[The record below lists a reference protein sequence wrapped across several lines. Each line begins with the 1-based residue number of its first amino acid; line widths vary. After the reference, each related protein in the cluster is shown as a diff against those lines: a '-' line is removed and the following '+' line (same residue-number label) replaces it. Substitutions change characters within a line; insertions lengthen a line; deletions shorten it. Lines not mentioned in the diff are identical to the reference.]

1 MRANPAIL
9 TPESSGIS
17 ECLDRLASEKSGAKP
32 LSTYRLQFNAGFRF
46 ENARRLVGYLHAL
59 GVSHIYS
66 SPILKARPGSS
77 HGYDITDHNQLNP
90 EVGSYEE
97 LKELVQELKN
107 YGMGQVLDI
116 VPNHMGIGPGANP
129 WWSDVLANGRA
140 SEFAEFF
147 DIDWEPLKPELRNK
161 LLLPILGDQYGAELE
176 AGHIRLVSSENGF
189 HVEYF
194 DKLLPLDPQT
204 IPMIFEPRAY
214 DLPQELRNLLSGLHN
229 LPSHSALEGDLVRQ
243 RRRAIASL
251 TLAWKELMEKSPES
265 QQIAAKAATTM
276 NGHAGDPRS
285 FDALHRLLE
294 AQVYRLA
301 NWRVSGEEINY
312 RRFFDVND
320 LIGLSMENPRVF
332 AATHQLLRHLLADDM
347 VQGLRVDHCD
357 GLLNPRQYM
366 VRLQMLYAASQCS
379 GATPRGT
386 LAENGI
392 ELDLQQAFGQHDWM
406 NRRALLYT
414 VVEKILEPAEELP
427 REWPVDGTSGYDF
440 TTLVNGVFIDRRN
453 ERSFTN
459 FYHRFTGVSQD
470 VESVIYNSKKLIM
483 HASLASEVNVL
494 AHMLDA
500 ISATDRYAR
509 DFTRK
514 SLRDVIRETIACF
527 PVYRTYIDERGEMTD
542 RDRAHIHEAVSKAK
556 RRNPDKAPA
565 SFDFLR
571 DILLLRHKSSE
582 DQSDLYRRKLY
593 FTLKFQQLTGPVM
606 AKGMEDTACYVYNR
620 FIAVNE
626 VGGSPRQF
634 GITTDEFHS
643 GNLKRAESWPYSML
657 ATSTHDTKR
666 SEDVRARLD
675 VLSEMPKTWAAHA
688 LRWRRTNR
696 LRKRMLPDGR
706 QVPDANEEYLLYQT
720 LIGSW
725 PFDMS
730 TEALREEYVERI
742 QQYMSKAVHE
752 AKVNLSWISDDP
764 TYVDALRQ
772 FIERILVSGTS
783 ARPNAFLEQIR
794 TFMPA
799 VTFFGAINSLAQRV
813 LMLTSPGNPDIYQG
827 TELWDFSLVDPD
839 NRRPVDYALRER
851 YLTELDHKAETGNL
865 SELCAELLNN
875 YQDGRI
881 KMWTTMQAL
890 RLRRDRR
897 DLFHPGLYRPLQGVG
912 AKQQH
917 LVAFAREHNNQ
928 VAIVAVP
935 RLSYSL
941 AGGALRAP
949 LARLWENTEIPV
961 PPRSAEFLE
970 NVFTGE
976 KIRVTPQRTLLCSE
990 VFAHFPVALLV
1001 SS

>member
-1 MRANPAIL
+1 
-9 TPESSGIS
+9 
-17 ECLDRLASEKSGAKP
+17 
-32 LSTYRLQFNAGFRF
+32 
-46 ENARRLVGYLHAL
+46 
-59 GVSHIYS
+59 
-66 SPILKARPGSS
+66 
-77 HGYDITDHNQLNP
+77 
-90 EVGSYEE
+90 
-97 LKELVQELKN
+97 
-107 YGMGQVLDI
+107 
-116 VPNHMGIGPGANP
+116 
-129 WWSDVLANGRA
+129 
-140 SEFAEFF
+140 
-147 DIDWEPLKPELRNK
+147 
-161 LLLPILGDQYGAELE
+161 
-176 AGHIRLVSSENGF
+176 
-189 HVEYF
+189 
-194 DKLLPLDPQT
+194 
-204 IPMIFEPRAY
+204 
-214 DLPQELRNLLSGLHN
+214 
-229 LPSHSALEGDLVRQ
+229 
-243 RRRAIASL
+243 
-251 TLAWKELMEKSPES
+251 
-265 QQIAAKAATTM
+265 
-276 NGHAGDPRS
+276 
-285 FDALHRLLE
+285 
-294 AQVYRLA
+294 
-301 NWRVSGEEINY
+301 
-312 RRFFDVND
+312 
-320 LIGLSMENPRVF
+320 
-332 AATHQLLRHLLADDM
+332 
-347 VQGLRVDHCD
+347 
-357 GLLNPRQYM
+357 
-366 VRLQMLYAASQCS
+366 
-379 GATPRGT
+379 
-386 LAENGI
+386 
-392 ELDLQQAFGQHDWM
+392 
-406 NRRALLYT
+406 

-427 REWPVDGTSGYDF
+427 RAWPVDGTSGYDF
-440 TTLVNGVFIDRRN
+440 TTLVNGLFIDRRN

-459 FYHRFTGVSQD
+459 FYHRFAGVTQD

-542 RDRAHIHEAVSKAK
+542 RDRAYIHEAIAKAK
-556 RRNPDKAPA
+556 RRNTDKAPA

-571 DILLLRHKSSE
+571 DILLLKRKNSE
-582 DQSDLYRRKLY
+582 DQTDLYRRKLY

-634 GITTDEFHS
+634 GITTEEFHS
-643 GNLKRAESWPYSML
+643 GNLKRAGTWPYSML

-675 VLSEMPKTWAAHA
+675 VLSEMPKTWSAHA

-720 LIGSW
+720 LVGTW
-725 PFDMS
+725 PFDMG
-730 TEALREEYVERI
+730 TPPLGDEYVERI

-764 TYVDALRQ
+764 SYVEALRQ
-772 FIERILVSGTS
+772 FIEKILMSGTS
-783 ARPNAFLEQIR
+783 ARPNAFLEQIQ

-799 VTFFGAINSLAQRV
+799 VIFFGAINSLAQRV

-851 YLTELDHKAETGNL
+851 YLTELDRKAEAGNL
-865 SELCAELLNN
+865 PEMCGELLTN

-890 RLRRDRR
+890 RLRRERR
-897 DLFHPGLYRPLQGVG
+897 DLFHPGNYRPLHGTG
-912 AKQQH
+912 AKLQH

-935 RLSYSL
+935 RLSYTL
-941 AGGALRAP
+941 AGGALHAP
-949 LARLWENTEIPV
+949 LAGLWENTEIPV

-1001 SS
+1001 NA